1 LLLRSANVISSSSK
15 QQAASSK
22 QQAAS
27 SNYKKKDK
35 INQTFYKNKNIH
47 INM

>member
-1 LLLRSANVISSSSK
+1 MKLALMKLAASSK

-22 QQAAS
+22 QQAS
-27 SNYKKKDK
+27 TIKKKDK
-35 INQTFYKNKNIH
+35 INQSFYKNKNIH